1 MRWRSTRRPW
11 RVASCIKSDSVHGTA
26 TATALGQTRG
36 RRPRRLR
43 QSIGSP
49 GIRARE
55 NLGERQGR
63 RQNTSRFLWWLRVLS
78 SLLPRE
84 KALQERGRAGST
96 PFKLEQRVGGPRTR
110 GGGGARA
117 APPWAGGAA
126 AAGRGGGGHPTGTA
140 GRGLGGGSVNS
151 IGAAPGQREV
161 GGRGGAAIRPRPPG

>member
-11 RVASCIKSDSVHGTA
+11 RVASCVKSDSVHGTA
-26 TATALGQTRG
+26 TATALGHTRG
-36 RRPRRLR
+36 HGPRRLR

-55 NLGERQGR
+55 NLGGRQGG
-63 RQNTSRFLWWLRVLS
+63 NTSRFLWWLSVLS

-117 APPWAGGAA
+117 VPPWD
-126 AAGRGGGGHPTGTA
+126 RGGGGHPTGTA
-140 GRGLGGGSVNS
+140 WGGGGTGHVNN
-151 IGAAPGQREV
+151 IGAAPSEREF